1 MSKHMQRGGKRHPFS
16 KSLVR
21 DFRAGRIDRREFLAS
36 MSAVGVTAAGA
47 YALGGLMVP
56 EPVRAATPK
65 QGGILRISMQVKEVS
80 DPARFDWSEKGNG
93 ARHICEPLVRWS
105 TDGTFVPHL
114 LAGWDLSDDGKT
126 WTLHV
131 RKGVTWN
138 NGDEFTAEDVAFNFN
153 RWLNLQPAS
162 TMQSRFP
169 GLLEDFDTG
178 RKDDEGKAVMAKRG
192 LPNAVEVVDTHTVQ
206 LNAKSVDIS
215 VIPSIADYP
224 SLIVHRDF
232 EKNGADLVKWPVGTG
247 AFLLEDYRVEERAV
261 FKRREGYW
269 GGDAYL
275 DGIVYIDLGRD
286 AAKEYAAFSN
296 DEIDLNFDSAPDQV
310 EQLTKL
316 GLVQYFVATANT
328 AVTRMRKDRP
338 PFDNHKVRRALQTA
352 IDNASILA
360 SAYNN
365 AGATAEHHHVSPL
378 HPEYAQIA
386 KMSADPDDAKA
397 MLAEAGYGDG
407 DLELEIVSI
416 SDVPWETRLTLAVAE
431 QLKAIGVKANVNSL
445 PGTAYWDKWDKWDF
459 STTSWNGRPLGVQ
472 VYNLAYRSDGVWNE
486 TAMADS
492 EFDAWLD
499 QASAMS
505 DAGERSKV
513 MAKLEQRLQ
522 DEAVLIQPYWTGVFA
537 VSSPRVKGYQI
548 HSAREHHLEKVWLDT

>member
-1 MSKHMQRGGKRHPFS
+1 MSKHMQRGGKLHPFG
-16 KSLVR
+16 KAFVR
-21 DFRAGRIDRREFLAS
+21 DFKAGRIGRREFLAS

-47 YALGGLMVP
+47 YALGGLAVP
-56 EPVRAATPK
+56 QPARAETPK
-65 QGGILRISMQVKEVS
+65 RGGTLRVSMQVKEVS

-93 ARHICEPLVRWS
+93 ARHICEPLVRWAP
-105 TDGTFVPHL
+105 DGSFAPHL
-114 LAGWDLSDDGKT
+114 LEGWDLSDDGKT

-138 NGDEFTAEDVAFNFN
+138 NGDAFTAEDVAFNFN

-178 RKDDEGKAVMAKRG
+178 RKDDDGKAVMAKRG
-192 LPNAVEVVDTHTVQ
+192 LPNAVEVVDAHTVR

-232 EKNGADLVKWPVGTG
+232 EKNGADLIKWPVGTG
-247 AFLLEDYRVEERAV
+247 AFLLEDYKVEERAV

-296 DEIDLNFDSAPDQV
+296 DEIDLNYDSAPDQIA
-310 EQLTKL
+310 QLTKL

-338 PFDNHKVRRALQTA
+338 PYDNRKLRRALQIA
-352 IDNASILA
+352 IDNASILSA
-360 SAYNN
+360 AYNN

-378 HPEYAQIA
+378 HPEYAEIA
-386 KMSADPDDAKA
+386 KIGGDPEGAKA

-407 DLELEIVSI
+407 ELEVEIVCI
-416 SDVPWETRLTLAVAE
+416 ADVPWETRLTLAVAE

-459 STTSWNGRPLGVQ
+459 STTAWNGRPLGVQ

-486 TAMADS
+486 TAMADP

-499 QASAMS
+499 EASGMS
-505 DAGERSKV
+505 DAGERSKT
-513 MAKLEQRLQ
+513 MARLEQRLQ
-522 DEAVLIQPYWTGVFA
+522 DEAVLIQPFWIGVFA
-537 VSSPRVKGYQI
+537 FSSPRVKGYAI
-548 HSAREHHLEKVWLDT
+548 HSAREHHLEKVWLDA